1 MTDKWAQVSIFL
13 VALLCLGA
21 ILYELFDIA
30 QSCQC
35 ISL

>member
-1 MTDKWAQVSIFL
+1 MTDKWVQVSIFVL
-13 VALLCLGA
+13 AFIALGA
-21 ILYELFDIA
+21 ILYEMIEIA